1 MTILLTP
8 FMSCTAKVPI
18 YGFFVSAFF
27 PGRGGLIM
35 TGLYVLGVLTGILAA
50 YLYKGTLFRGE
61 AVPFVME
68 LPNYR
73 LPGLKNVARLLWEKA
88 KDFLQRAFS
97 VILIATVVIWF
108 LQSFD
113 LRLNLVTD
121 SRMSILAMAAG
132 LLAPLFR
139 PIGLGD
145 WRVVTALI
153 SGFIAKESVVSSLE
167 ILFAGNVQSVI
178 TPLTAATL
186 LVFSLLYTPC
196 VAAVASIRR
205 ELGRKW
211 AAGVVVWQCAVAWIA
226 ALITRA
232 VCILAGLG

>member
-1 MTILLTP
+1 
-8 FMSCTAKVPI
+8 
-18 YGFFVSAFF
+18 
-27 PGRGGLIM
+27 M
-35 TGLYVLGVLTGILAA
+35 TGLYVLGILVGILAA
-50 YLYKGTLFRGE
+50 FLYKGTLFRGE

-88 KDFLQRAFS
+88 RDFLQRAFS

-113 LRLNLVTD
+113 IRLNPITD
-121 SRMSILAMAAG
+121 SRQSILALSAG
-132 LLAPLFR
+132 LLVPLFR

-153 SGFIAKESVVSSLE
+153 SGFLAKESVVSSMKV
-167 ILFAGNVQSVI
+167 LFENNVQSAI
-178 TPLTAATL
+178 TPLTAAVL

-196 VAAVASIRR
+196 VAAVASVRR
-205 ELGRKW
+205 EMGGKW
-211 AAGVVVWQCAVAWIA
+211 AAGMVIWQCLVAWVA
-226 ALITRA
+226 ALVVRA
-232 VCILAGLG
+232 VCIVMGMG